1 MNYSSSLSA
10 ASSLGLA
17 KDTLITG
24 INSLVKTSTAVHSV
38 SGNEPKMFALGQNY
52 PNPFNPTTTIQYQ
65 IPIASNVSLKVY
77 DMLGRDVAVLVNE
90 NKIAGYYTSTFDAR
104 NMPSGIYFYKMNAG
118 NYSTVKK
125 LILMK

>member
-1 MNYSSSLSA
+1 
-10 ASSLGLA
+10 
-17 KDTLITG
+17 
-24 INSLVKTSTAVHSV
+24 
-38 SGNEPKMFALGQNY
+38 MFALGQNY